1 MDSNSSSPSWDEAPT
16 AAYDRNNVIAQK
28 DLLDKI
34 SSKEDKDMSFPEDS
48 DASSVIVKT
57 VKRKP
62 KRISKT

>member
-1 MDSNSSSPSWDEAPT
+1 MDSNSSSPSWDEAPS
-16 AAYDRNNVIAQK
+16 AAYDRNNVKAQK
-28 DLLDKI
+28 DLLDII